1 MATTIQ
7 EALAICNANLTGD
20 LKTDI
25 PYLEGQVRRYAHEPN
40 GEELAKRITE
50 LAFSLLPKEQQ
61 DQFMTATTLNGK
73 RLDELFHEA
82 RELLNQ
88 EKYQEAAV
96 SLRALTAKCEEGF
109 GKESKLHY
117 FSFRNPFEYHL
128 YRMLYPGQSN
138 IERAPYDFA
147 MYYTLYGY
155 ALVELGKLDDAIEAL
170 EQGIRFN
177 PVSCDVRFELA
188 EVYKLKK
195 EPEKLL
201 AVIREL
207 FPIANSTYAMSRIY
221 ADLGF
226 YAIAVH
232 DYDAAVCFFYESLV
246 YNNHPGVQ
254 AELVNLRGLMGH
266 NIEPPTR
273 KQVLAVFEKYELPA
287 GPNEELIRLALVLA
301 KTAVQDEQMQL
312 GAYFYSI
319 AYDLTRDP
327 EIKKQIDAIRAAMTP
342 EESKQA

>member
-155 ALVELGKLDDAIEAL
+155 AWWSWESWTMQSKRWSRASG
-170 EQGIRFN
+170 
-177 PVSCDVRFELA
+177 
-188 EVYKLKK
+188 
-195 EPEKLL
+195 
-201 AVIREL
+201 
-207 FPIANSTYAMSRIY
+207 STR
-221 ADLGF
+221 
-226 YAIAVH
+226 
-232 DYDAAVCFFYESLV
+232 
-246 YNNHPGVQ
+246 
-254 AELVNLRGLMGH
+254 
-266 NIEPPTR
+266 
-273 KQVLAVFEKYELPA
+273 
-287 GPNEELIRLALVLA
+287 
-301 KTAVQDEQMQL
+301 
-312 GAYFYSI
+312 
-319 AYDLTRDP
+319 
-327 EIKKQIDAIRAAMTP
+327 
-342 EESKQA
+342 

>member
-61 DQFMTATTLNGK
+61 EQFMTATTLNGK

-82 RELLNQ
+82 RELLSS
-88 EKYQEAAV
+88 EKYEEAAV
-96 SLRALTAKCEEGF
+96 TLRALTAKCQEGF
-109 GKESKLHY
+109 GSGSKLHY

-128 YRMLYPGQSN
+128 YRMLYPGQTD

-147 MYYTLYGY
+147 MYCTMYGY
-155 ALVELGKLDDAIEAL
+155 ALVELGKLDEAVQAL

-188 EVYKLKK
+188 EVYKLKR

-201 AVIREL
+201 AVTRDI
-207 FPIANSTYAMSRIY
+207 FPIASSTYALSRVY
-221 ADLGF
+221 ANLGF
-226 YAIAVH
+226 YAIAIH
-232 DYDAAVCFFYESLV
+232 AYEDAVCFFYESLV
-246 YNNHPGVQ
+246 YNNHPGIQ
-254 AELVNLRGLMGH
+254 AELVNLRGLIGH
-266 NIEPPTR
+266 DIEPPTR

-287 GPNEELIRLALVLA
+287 NPSEELIRLALVLA
-301 KTAVQDEQMQL
+301 QTAVQDEQLQL

-327 EIKKQIDAIRAAMTP
+327 EIKKQIDQIRAVMAP
-342 EESKQA
+342 EEHKA

>member
-25 PYLEGQVRRYAHEPN
+25 PYLESQVRHYANEPN
-40 GEELAKRITE
+40 GEELAKHITD

-61 DQFMTATTLNGK
+61 DQFMHATTLKGK
-73 RLDELFHEA
+73 RLDQVFHEA
-82 RELLNQ
+82 RELLNSGKK
-88 EKYQEAAV
+88 EETAMA
-96 SLRALTAKCEEGF
+96 LRALTSKCEECF
-109 GKESKLHY
+109 GSGSKLNY

-147 MYYTLYGY
+147 MYCTIYGY
-155 ALVELGKLDDAIEAL
+155 TLVELNKLDEAVEAL
-170 EQGIRFN
+170 EQAIRFN

-188 EVYKLKK
+188 EVYKLKR
-195 EPEKLL
+195 EPDKLL
-201 AVIREL
+201 AVIKDM
-207 FPIANSTYAMSRIY
+207 FPIASSTYALSRIY

-266 NIEPPTR
+266 DIEPPTR
-273 KQVLAVFEKYELPA
+273 KQVLAAFAQYELPA
-287 GPNEELIRLALVLA
+287 GPSEDLIRLALVLA
-301 KTAVQDEQMQL
+301 QTAVQDEEL
-312 GAYFYSI
+312 KLAAYFYSI
-319 AYDLTRDP
+319 AYDLTREP
-327 EIKKQIDAIRAAMTP
+327 EIKKQIDAIQTAMAPKTGEP
-342 EESKQA
+342 S